1 MNLETLLKKS
11 NRVSFSAERIK
22 GFFRLQESSDV
33 LLIKGLEN
41 GEVPNISFQT
51 EALKYNVGDEISYN
65 ISLLHTGYQYASY
78 QNYIQHSLNTTT
90 NPSIS
95 GGNFL
100 IYEDFYNQQI
110 DKNFKSLIAPL
121 NSIIFFIQCLA
132 NKYYCRDNQIIIFAR
147 THCEI
152 PIQPNNF
159 NRYIELS
166 KYYLQSELLLE
177 SIQKFTNWL
186 VATSEVQDES
196 LAKSL
201 AVHENERYAIAASE
215 FVDNLSSC
223 DKNER
228 IFSLLGNID
237 NIYQSTLSKYSLYLD
252 DFKYSKF
259 NDKIAKYADE
269 FLVKV
274 NKVISDLQ
282 TQILAIPLAI
292 AVLATFKPDT
302 KLNQSIFFAFFLYSI
317 MVFYATAQQTYNLK
331 HIESQVKNFINDN
344 NLPSTLNAK
353 WFSEIEPV
361 NQKIF
366 WHKIY
371 LIGVF
376 LFISIVMWI
385 CAFYLAKH
393 LF

>member
-1 MNLETLLKKS
+1 MNLEILLKKS

-33 LLIKGLEN
+33 LLIKRLEN
-41 GEVPNISFQT
+41 GEVPHISFQT
-51 EALKYNVGDEISYN
+51 DALKYKVGGEISYN

-90 NPSIS
+90 IPPVSNGS
-95 GGNFL
+95 FL

-110 DKNFKSLIAPL
+110 NTDFKSLIIPL
-121 NSIIFFIQCLA
+121 NSIIFFIRCLA
-132 NKYYCRDNQIIIFAR
+132 SKYYYRDNQIIIFAR

-159 NRYIELS
+159 NRYIELA
-166 KYYLQSELLLE
+166 KDYLKSEPLLE
-177 SIQKFTNWL
+177 SIQKFTDWL

-215 FVDNLSSC
+215 FVDSLSSS

-259 NDKIAKYADE
+259 NDKIAKYADD

-282 TQILAIPLAI
+282 TQILAIPLAV
-292 AVLATFKPDT
+292 AALATFKPNT
-302 KLNQSIFFAFFLYSI
+302 QLNQFIFFAFFLYSI
-317 MVFYATAQQTYNLK
+317 MVFYATAQQAYNLQ
-331 HIESQVKNFINDN
+331 HIESQIKNFINDN
-344 NLPSTLNAK
+344 KLPSTLDAK
-353 WFSEIEPV
+353 WFSEIRPV
-361 NQKIF
+361 NKKIF

-371 LIGVF
+371 LIFVF

-385 CAFYLAKH
+385 CTFYLAKY
-393 LF
+393 LL